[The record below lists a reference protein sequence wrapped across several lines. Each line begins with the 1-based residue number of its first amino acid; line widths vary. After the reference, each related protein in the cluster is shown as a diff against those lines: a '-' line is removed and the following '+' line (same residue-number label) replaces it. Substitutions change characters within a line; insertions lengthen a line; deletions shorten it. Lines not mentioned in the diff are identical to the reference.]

1 MGVVYKAEDVN
12 LGREAALKFLA
23 REALGDAEHRE
34 RFLGEALLRSPWRCG
49 LCAVAGQALG
59 HRRSFSIRNLNV
71 TAVGYVHFRSGF
83 HAQRDSSSDILGIR
97 NG

>member
-59 HRRSFSIRNLNV
+59 HRRSFFNPQLECDRGGLRSLSVRLPRAAGLV
-71 TAVGYVHFRSGF
+71 LGY
-83 HAQRDSSSDILGIR
+83 LGD
-97 NG
+97 